1 MQQQLQQQHHGHPE
15 QQCQLGT
22 SPFSG
27 VPVMSNSSSLHT
39 DTDVSATQPALSAP
53 ALVVRGGSGGSQ
65 GLPLPVTGAVRFVG

>member
-1 MQQQLQQQHHGHPE
+1 
-15 QQCQLGT
+15 
-22 SPFSG
+22 
-27 VPVMSNSSSLHT
+27 MSNSSSLHT